1 MPSNSEQFGLRI
13 SEQRII
19 KIRTICEIPSQVLR
33 FIGLVHVLVTFVLCL
48 YEKGIKYT
56 IPRLRNIY
64 ISVIVSRYY
73 RLPKMPLINGI
84 IHYYTYNCKNQFISG
99 KQVLK
104 QVINVPIIKWQ
115 GPRLCRTDPL
125 HPSIFE
131 DFLNM
136 VWAIFLKN

>member
-13 SEQRII
+13 SEQRFI

-73 RLPKMPLINGI
+73 RLPKMPLINGTTARTNLLVVSRYLGNKCT
-84 IHYYTYNCKNQFISG
+84 YYKVVGSSFVQNRPYIPQ
-99 KQVLK
+99 
-104 QVINVPIIKWQ
+104 
-115 GPRLCRTDPL
+115 
-125 HPSIFE
+125 
-131 DFLNM
+131 
-136 VWAIFLKN
+136 FLKIFQIWFGPFF